1 MTIRQKLI
9 YGLGTLTLLNLVMG
23 VAMVLALGH
32 INTLVDELVAKHVE
46 LEETVY
52 AMRHDASQLRRYEKD
67 TLLNIANA
75 ERLRGYLTQHEKA
88 AADLATHIDAAER
101 KLRTMPELTSLLPQV
116 SAIRSLTGPYL
127 SSFSSLSREAPAA
140 GLSAEQANIRFD
152 AGREQ
157 AHKLD
162 RAIDELTKA
171 TIEATREHAEDTNNT
186 GAMVRT
192 GAAVAFSLAVL
203 LGGLL
208 AVGLYR
214 SIQAPLAALT
224 DFGMRIAD
232 GDFEYKSAFRFTAE
246 MAQLHETITHMVD
259 AIRERVAYNRAIIN
273 RVPDPIIVTGPRR
286 NIRALNSAACTL
298 LGHPEHDLIG
308 KPLGNYQGTEIYG
321 TEPPIDRLART
332 NEAETQL
339 DFTRQLDGQTRYF
352 HARAA
357 TVRKTD
363 GTLVGYMEIRQDIT
377 AVKRGE
383 LEALERSERIAGVAR
398 DADAIATTVADA
410 ASQLSD
416 RVGEAAR
423 GADRQLQRSSE
434 SAAAMDEMAA
444 TVREVARNA
453 SDTNR
458 TTAEMSERA
467 KQGASIVEKVA
478 AAIEGLGSHSRELR
492 SEMEKLGIQAS
503 NIGNVLGV
511 ISDIADQTNLLALN
525 AAIEAARAGDAGR
538 GFAVVADEV
547 RKLAEKTMN
556 ATREVEAAIG
566 AIQQSARRSAEATDV
581 AVRGVT
587 DSQSLADEA
596 GGMLQEIV
604 QAVQQASDQ
613 VNSIATAA
621 EEQAATGDELNRII
635 AEVNEISGSTAT
647 RMSEAEAAIAELSTQ
662 AAALR
667 RLMGSMT

>member
-23 VAMVLALGH
+23 VAMVLALGN
-32 INTLVDELVAKHVE
+32 INMLVDELVSKHVE

-52 AMRHDASQLRRYEKD
+52 AMRHDVSQLRRYEKD

-75 ERLRGYLTQHEKA
+75 ERLRGYLPQHEKA
-88 AADLATHIDAAER
+88 ATNLAAHTDAAER
-101 KLRTMPELTSLLPQV
+101 KLRDIPELANLLQQV
-116 SAIRSLTGPYL
+116 AAIRSLSGPYL
-127 SSFSSLSREAPAA
+127 SSFSVLTREAPAA

-157 AHKLD
+157 AHKLEQS
-162 RAIDELTKA
+162 IEELTKA
-171 TIEATREHAEDTNNT
+171 TIEATRDHADETNNT
-186 GAMVRT
+186 GSMLRT

-214 SIQAPLAALT
+214 TIQAPLAALT
-224 DFGMRIAD
+224 DFGRRIAD
-232 GDFEYKSAFRFTAE
+232 GDFEYKSSFRFTAE
-246 MAQLHETITHMVD
+246 MGQLHETITHMVD

-286 NIRALNSAACTL
+286 NIRALNSAACAL
-298 LGHPEHDLIG
+298 LGHAEDDLIG
-308 KPLGNYQGTEIYG
+308 KPLDSYQGADVYG
-321 TEPPIDRLART
+321 AEPPIDRLART
-332 NEAETQL
+332 SEAETQL
-339 DFTRQLDGQTRYF
+339 DFTRQTGGETRYF
-352 HARAA
+352 HSRAA
-357 TVRKTD
+357 TVRKPD

-434 SAAAMDEMAA
+434 SATAMDEMAA

-467 KQGASIVEKVA
+467 RQGADIVEKVA

-492 SEMEKLGIQAS
+492 SEMEKLGTQAS
-503 NIGNVLGV
+503 DIGNVLGV

-566 AIQQSARRSAEATDV
+566 GIQQSARRSAEATDV

-587 DSQSLADEA
+587 DSQALANEA

-604 QAVQQASDQ
+604 HAVQQASDQ

-621 EEQAATGDELNRII
+621 EQQAATGDELNRII
-635 AEVNEISGSTAT
+635 AEVNEISGSTAM
-647 RMSEAEAAIAELSTQ
+647 RMSEAETAIAELSAQ

-667 RLMGSMT
+667 RLMDSMT

>member
-9 YGLGTLTLLNLVMG
+9 YGLGALTLLNLVMG
-23 VAMVLALGH
+23 VAMVLALGN
-32 INTLVDELVAKHVE
+32 INTLVDELVSKHVE

-52 AMRHDASQLRRYEKD
+52 AMQHDVSQLRRYEKD
-67 TLLNIANA
+67 ALLNIANA
-75 ERLRGYLTQHEKA
+75 ERLRGYLPRHEKA
-88 AADLATHIDAAER
+88 AADLAAHTDDAER
-101 KLRTMPELTSLLPQV
+101 KLRAMPELADLLRQV
-116 SAIRSLTGPYL
+116 AAIRSLSGPYL
-127 SSFSSLSREAPAA
+127 SAFSGLTREAPAA

-157 AHKLD
+157 ARKLEQ
-162 RAIDELTKA
+162 AIDELTRA
-171 TIEATREHAEDTNNT
+171 TTAATREHAEETNDTGT
-186 GAMVRT
+186 MLRT
-192 GAAVAFSLAVL
+192 GAAVAFAVAVL
-203 LGGLL
+203 MGGLL

-214 SIQAPLAALT
+214 TIQAPLAALT
-224 DFGMRIAD
+224 DFGRRIAD
-232 GDFEYKSAFRFTAE
+232 GDFEHRTSFRFTAE

-298 LGHPEHDLIG
+298 LGHAEDDLIG
-308 KPLGNYQGTEIYG
+308 KPLGNYQGAEIYG

-339 DFTRQLDGQTRYF
+339 DFTRQLGGETRHF
-352 HARAA
+352 HSRAA
-357 TVRKTD
+357 TVRKPD

-377 AVKRGE
+377 GVKRGE
-383 LEALERSERIAGVAR
+383 LEARERSERIAGVAR
-398 DADAIATTVADA
+398 DADAIATTVAEA
-410 ASQLSD
+410 ADQLSD

-423 GADRQLQRSSE
+423 GADRQLQRSTE
-434 SAAAMDEMAA
+434 SATAMDEMAA

-458 TTAEMSERA
+458 TTSEMAERA
-467 KQGASIVEKVA
+467 RSGADIVEKVVS
-478 AAIEGLGSHSRELR
+478 AIEGLGSHSRELR
-492 SEMEKLGIQAS
+492 SEMEKLGTQAS
-503 NIGNVLGV
+503 DIGNVLGV

-556 ATREVEAAIG
+556 ATREVETAIG
-566 AIQQSARRSAEATDV
+566 AIQLSARRSAEATDV

-587 DSQSLADEA
+587 DSQTLANEA
-596 GGMLQEIV
+596 GGMLREIV

-635 AEVNEISGSTAT
+635 AEVNEISGATAM
-647 RMSEAEAAIAELSTQ
+647 RMSEAETAIAELSAQ

-667 RLMGSMT
+667 RLMDAMK

>member
-9 YGLGTLTLLNLVMG
+9 YGLGALTLLNLVMG
-23 VAMVLALGH
+23 VAMVLALGN
-32 INTLVDELVAKHVE
+32 INTLVDELVSKHVE

-52 AMRHDASQLRRYEKD
+52 AMRHDVSQLRRYEKD
-67 TLLNIANA
+67 ALLNIANA
-75 ERLRGYLTQHEKA
+75 ERLRGYLPRHEKA
-88 AADLATHIDAAER
+88 AADLAAHTDDAER
-101 KLRTMPELTSLLPQV
+101 KLRSMPELADLLRQV
-116 SAIRSLTGPYL
+116 AAIRSLSGPYL
-127 SSFSSLSREAPAA
+127 SAFSGLTREAPAA

-157 AHKLD
+157 ARKLEQ
-162 RAIDELTKA
+162 AIDELTRA
-171 TIEATREHAEDTNNT
+171 TTAATREHAEETNDTGT
-186 GAMVRT
+186 MLRT
-192 GAAVAFSLAVL
+192 GAAVAFAVAVL
-203 LGGLL
+203 MGGLL

-214 SIQAPLAALT
+214 TIQAPLAALT
-224 DFGMRIAD
+224 DFGRRIAD
-232 GDFEYKSAFRFTAE
+232 GDFEHRTSFRFTAE

-298 LGHPEHDLIG
+298 LGHAEDDLIG
-308 KPLGNYQGTEIYG
+308 KPLGNYQGAEIYG

-339 DFTRQLDGQTRYF
+339 DFTRQLGGETRHF
-352 HARAA
+352 HSRAA
-357 TVRKTD
+357 TVRKPD

-377 AVKRGE
+377 GVKRGE
-383 LEALERSERIAGVAR
+383 LEARERSERIAGVAR
-398 DADAIATTVADA
+398 DADAIATTVAEA
-410 ASQLSD
+410 ADQLSD

-423 GADRQLQRSSE
+423 GADRQLQRSTE
-434 SAAAMDEMAA
+434 SATAMDEMAA

-458 TTAEMSERA
+458 TTSEMAERA
-467 KQGASIVEKVA
+467 RSGADIVEKVV

-492 SEMEKLGIQAS
+492 SEMEKLGTQAS
-503 NIGNVLGV
+503 DIGNVLGV

-556 ATREVEAAIG
+556 ATREVETAIG
-566 AIQQSARRSAEATDV
+566 AIQLSARRSAEATDV

-587 DSQSLADEA
+587 DSQTLANEA
-596 GGMLQEIV
+596 GGMLREIV

-635 AEVNEISGSTAT
+635 AEVNEISGATAM
-647 RMSEAEAAIAELSTQ
+647 RMSEAETAIAELSAQ

-667 RLMGSMT
+667 RLMDAMK

>member
-9 YGLGTLTLLNLVMG
+9 YGLGALTLLNLVMG
-23 VAMVLALGH
+23 VAMVLALGEV
-32 INTLVDELVAKHVE
+32 NMLVDELVSKHVE

-52 AMRHDASQLRRYEKD
+52 AMRHDVSQLRRYEKD
-67 TLLNIANA
+67 ALLNVANA
-75 ERLRGYLTQHEKA
+75 ERLRGYLPRHEKA
-88 AADLATHIDAAER
+88 AADLAAHTDAAER
-101 KLRTMPELTSLLPQV
+101 KLRNMPELANLLQQV
-116 SAIRSLTGPYL
+116 TAIRSLTGPYL
-127 SSFSSLSREAPAA
+127 SAFATLTREAPAA
-140 GLSAEQANIRFD
+140 GLAAEQANIRFD
-152 AGREQ
+152 AGREM
-157 AHKLD
+157 AHKLEQ
-162 RAIDELTKA
+162 AIDELTKA
-171 TIEATREHAEDTNNT
+171 TIEATREHAEETNDTT
-186 GAMVRT
+186 SMLRT

-208 AVGLYR
+208 ALGLYR
-214 SIQAPLAALT
+214 SIQTPLLALT
-224 DFGMRIAD
+224 EFGKRIAD
-232 GDFEYKSAFRFTAE
+232 GDFEHKTAYRFTAE
-246 MAQLHETITHMVD
+246 MAALHETITHMVD

-298 LGHPEHDLIG
+298 LGHAEADLIG
-308 KPLGNYQGTEIYG
+308 KPLGDYQGAEIYG

-332 NEAETQL
+332 GEAETQL
-339 DFTRQLDGQTRYF
+339 DFTRLLSGETRYF
-352 HARAA
+352 HSRAA
-357 TVRKTD
+357 TVRKPD

-377 AVKRGE
+377 DVKRGE
-383 LEALERSERIAGVAR
+383 LTARERSERIAGVAR
-398 DADAIATTVADA
+398 DADAIATTVAEA
-410 ASQLSD
+410 ADQLSD

-423 GADRQLQRSSE
+423 GADRQLQRSTE
-434 SAAAMDEMAA
+434 SATAMDEMAA

-458 TTAEMSERA
+458 TTSEMSERA
-467 KQGASIVEKVA
+467 RQGAEIVARVVS
-478 AAIEGLGSHSRELR
+478 AIEGLGSHSRDLR
-492 SEMEKLGIQAS
+492 GEMEQLGAQAS
-503 NIGNVLGV
+503 GIGNVLGV

-566 AIQQSARRSAEATDV
+566 AIQLSARRSAEATDV

-587 DSQSLADEA
+587 DSQSLANEA

-635 AEVNEISGSTAT
+635 AEVNEISGTTAM
-647 RMSEAEAAIAELSTQ
+647 RMSEAETAIAELSAQ

-667 RLMGSMT
+667 RLMDDMK

>member
-1 MTIRQKLI
+1 MTVRKKLMLGLVFLIFVLLSLGVGIFWSLQGTSQDIDVLVGQHVSLRTTAIR
-9 YGLGTLTLLNLVMG
+9 
-23 VAMVLALGH
+23 
-32 INTLVDELVAKHVE
+32 INYQATQH
-46 LEETVY
+46 
-52 AMRHDASQLRRYEKD
+52 RRYEKD
-67 TLLNIANA
+67 LFLNIGDPKKQEQYLQKFEQAA
-75 ERLRGYLTQHEKA
+75 KDLRGGIEDLDRQLRASA
-88 AADLATHIDAAER
+88 APPDALA
-101 KLRTMPELTSLLPQV
+101 LPQR
-116 SAIRSLTGPYL
+116 I
-127 SSFSSLSREAPAA
+127 
-140 GLSAEQANIRFD
+140 LSAHEAYLAAFRDVARGAMTGEMTPQAANSKFSAAKDHIYALED
-152 AGREQ
+152 NVAKVVVLADEG
-157 AHKLD
+157 LD
-162 RAIDELTKA
+162 RHVESMRRSHDEYVIALSVLTLCSIVL
-171 TIEATREHAEDTNNT
+171 TLF
-186 GAMVRT
+186 GA
-192 GAAVAFSLAVL
+192 GW
-203 LGGLL
+203 
-208 AVGLYR
+208 LYR
-214 SIQAPLAALT
+214 SINQPLAALVGFAET
-224 DFGMRIAD
+224 VAG
-232 GDFEYKSAFRFTAE
+232 GDLEHKSEFSFSGEVAR
-246 MAQLHETITHMVD
+246 LHDAVDHMVD

-286 NIRALNSAACTL
+286 NIRALNSAACAL
-298 LGHPEHDLIG
+298 LGHAEDSLIG
-308 KPLGNYQGTEIYG
+308 KPLGSYQGADVYG

-332 NEAETQL
+332 GEAETQL
-339 DFTRQLDGQTRYF
+339 DFTRQMGGETRYF
-352 HARAA
+352 HSRAA
-357 TVRKTD
+357 TVRKPD

-377 AVKRGE
+377 TVKHGE
-383 LEALERSERIAGVAR
+383 LEARERSERIAGVAR

-434 SAAAMDEMAA
+434 SATAMDEMAA

-467 KQGASIVEKVA
+467 RQGADIVEKVT

-492 SEMEKLGIQAS
+492 SEMEKLGTQAS
-503 NIGNVLGV
+503 DIGNVLGV

-566 AIQQSARRSAEATDV
+566 GIQQSARRSAEATDV

-587 DSQSLADEA
+587 DSQALANEA

-604 QAVQQASDQ
+604 HAVQQASDQ

-621 EEQAATGDELNRII
+621 EQQAATGDELNRII
-635 AEVNEISGSTAT
+635 AEVNEISGSTAM
-647 RMSEAEAAIAELSTQ
+647 RMSEAETAIAELSAQ

-667 RLMGSMT
+667 RLMDSMK

>member
-9 YGLGTLTLLNLVMG
+9 YGLGALTLLNLVMG
-23 VAMVLALGH
+23 VAMVLALGN
-32 INTLVDELVAKHVE
+32 INTLVDELVSKHVE

-52 AMRHDASQLRRYEKD
+52 AMQHDVSQLRRYEKD
-67 TLLNIANA
+67 ALLNIANA
-75 ERLRGYLTQHEKA
+75 ERLRGYLPRHEKA
-88 AADLATHIDAAER
+88 AADLAAHTDDAER
-101 KLRTMPELTSLLPQV
+101 KLRAMPELADLLRQV
-116 SAIRSLTGPYL
+116 AAIRSLSGPYL
-127 SSFSSLSREAPAA
+127 SAFSGLTREAPAA

-157 AHKLD
+157 ARKLEQ
-162 RAIDELTKA
+162 AIDELTRA
-171 TIEATREHAEDTNNT
+171 TTAATREHAEETNDTGT
-186 GAMVRT
+186 MLRT
-192 GAAVAFSLAVL
+192 AAAVAFAVAVL
-203 LGGLL
+203 MGGLL

-214 SIQAPLAALT
+214 AIQAPLAALT
-224 DFGMRIAD
+224 DFGRRIAD
-232 GDFEYKSAFRFTAE
+232 GDFEHRTSFRFTAE

-298 LGHPEHDLIG
+298 LGHAEDDLIG
-308 KPLGNYQGTEIYG
+308 KPLGNYQGAEIYG

-339 DFTRQLDGQTRYF
+339 DFTRQLGGETRHF
-352 HARAA
+352 HSRAA
-357 TVRKTD
+357 TVRKPD

-377 AVKRGE
+377 GVKRGE
-383 LEALERSERIAGVAR
+383 LEARERSERIAGVAR
-398 DADAIATTVADA
+398 DADAIATTVAEA
-410 ASQLSD
+410 ADQLSD

-423 GADRQLQRSSE
+423 GADRQLQRSTE
-434 SAAAMDEMAA
+434 SATAMDEMAA

-458 TTAEMSERA
+458 TTSEMAERA
-467 KQGASIVEKVA
+467 RSGADIVEKVVS
-478 AAIEGLGSHSRELR
+478 AIEGLGSHSRELR
-492 SEMEKLGIQAS
+492 SEMEKLGTQAS
-503 NIGNVLGV
+503 DIGNVLGV

-556 ATREVEAAIG
+556 ATREVETAIG
-566 AIQQSARRSAEATDV
+566 AIQLSARRSAEATDV

-587 DSQSLADEA
+587 DSQTLANEA
-596 GGMLQEIV
+596 GGMLREIV

-635 AEVNEISGSTAT
+635 AEVNEISGATAM
-647 RMSEAEAAIAELSTQ
+647 RMSEAETAIAELSAQ

-667 RLMGSMT
+667 RLMDAMK